1 MHEFFHDVFLHSLLE
16 FVKLIPFLFLAYLL
30 MELLEQKEGEK
41 MTRIVA
47 RSGRVGPLFGGLLGV
62 LPQCSFSAAASGL
75 YAGRVITLGTLIAV
89 YLATSDEML
98 PVLLA
103 GGASP
108 VLIVKLVA
116 YKLLVGIL
124 CGFLIDLVLR
134 LTKKKEA
141 HPHIHEMCEAEGCG
155 CEGGVLRSAWHHT
168 WKIGLFLLAVLFA
181 LNAAVFFIGK
191 DTIALVFTSLPVVG
205 HMLASL
211 VGLIPNCA
219 ASVLLTQLYLE
230 GVISAGCM
238 LAGLLAGSG
247 MGLLVLFRVNRSK
260 KEAFFILL
268 FLFAIGTLFG
278 LLTDLTPIGHLFS

>member
-1 MHEFFHDVFLHSLLE
+1 
-16 FVKLIPFLFLAYLL
+16 
-30 MELLEQKEGEK
+30 

-116 YKLLVGIL
+116 YKLIVGIL